1 MKKRILIII
10 LIFLSFQHIK
20 AQEVVEVKPIG
31 GDQFLKSF
39 ISQIFEYPADIYN
52 KQLEGT
58 VSFLFEV
65 DENGA
70 ASNIHNI
77 ESFHSDALKE
87 TLRIFKLIE
96 WDPATRGGKPIRYL
110 KRFTMEYNIKKYD
123 RLVKSRGYQGIRNPF
138 DSIDSS
144 NIVHWYRHLD
154 YAPYPMKGTQHL
166 NLPAFIASNLKYP
179 EAAIRQNVTG
189 VVKLNFIVETFGK
202 VSNIQTTQT
211 VGAGCTEEAIRILT
225 MTNWM
230 PGILAGKAVRT
241 RTNISI
247 NFQLDKN
254 GNRFE
259 PVIKSSYGE

>member
-1 MKKRILIII
+1 M
-10 LIFLSFQHIK
+10 FLSFQPIK
-20 AQEVVEVKPIG
+20 AQELVEVKPIG

-39 ISQIFEYPADIYN
+39 INQIFEYPADLYN
-52 KQLEGT
+52 KQLQGA

-65 DENGA
+65 DEDGV

-77 ESFHSDALKE
+77 ESFHPDALKE
-87 TLRIFKLIE
+87 TLRVFKLIE
-96 WDPATRGGKPIRYL
+96 WSPATRGGKPIKYL
-110 KRFTMEYNIKKYD
+110 KRFTLEFNIKKFD
-123 RLVKSRGYQGIRNPF
+123 RLVKSRGYINMHYPF
-138 DSIDSS
+138 DTIDST

-154 YAPYPMKGTQHL
+154 HAPYPIKGNQQI
-166 NLPAFIASNLKYP
+166 NLPVFIASNLNYP

-202 VSNIQTTQT
+202 VSNVQTTQS
-211 VGAGCTEEAIRILT
+211 VGAGCTEEAVRLLT

-230 PGILAGKAVRT
+230 PGILDGKAVRT